1 VRRIGIDERR
11 ARLGV
16 RHRLAPTAKADTAAD
31 AARSIVALHGTDPA
45 SVYLSAAARMRQPSV
60 KEIERA
66 MYDDRT
72 LIRMLGMR
80 RTVFTL
86 PVELAPVVQAACTRA
101 IAARERRRWTE
112 FFAAAGFADDVET
125 WLSEVDAETLK
136 ALAARGD
143 AFATELTEDVPRLRQ
158 QISVAEGKAYGSVQN
173 ISTRVLFLL
182 GAEGKI
188 MRGRPRGSWISSQ
201 YRWSLTEGWLPG
213 GLAEMPT
220 SVAQAELVRH
230 WLAAFGP
237 GTRND
242 LRWWTGLSAGEV
254 NRALAQIPTLEVDL
268 DGVAGIV
275 LADDT
280 EPTLAPEPWI
290 ALLPALDPTPMGW
303 SARAWYLGEYAPIL
317 FDRSGNVGP
326 TIWSDGR
333 IVGGW
338 AQRKNGEIAIRLLED
353 VGYEA
358 RVSVETEADRLA
370 RWIGPVRVTPR
381 FRTPL
386 ERELGA

>member
-16 RHRLAPTAKADTAAD
+16 RHRLAPTAKADMAAD